1 MLFETNEG
9 WLDRILRAA
18 IGIALFMFGVK
29 TVGKFKTALLFMSGM
44 LTASAIS
51 GYCPAYLLLGI
62 DTTGEGCDE
71 YYYDDECCHEG
82 HEHSH
87 EDGCCGG
94 HSHTHDGGCC
104 H

>member
-71 YYYDDECCHEG
+71 YYYDECCHEG

>member
-9 WLDRILRAA
+9 VLDRILRAA
-18 IGIALFMFGVK
+18 AAIALFMFGVR
-29 TVGKFKTALLFMSGM
+29 TVGKFKTILLFMSGM
-44 LTASAIS
+44 LSASAIS

-62 DTTGEGCDE
+62 DTTGECC
-71 YYYDDECCHEG
+71 DDECCCDG

-87 EDGCCGG
+87 A
-94 HSHTHDGGCC
+94 GGCC